1 MLNILIFGPPGS
13 GKGTQSLNI
22 IKKYNLIHFS
32 TGNIFREEIKKQSK
46 VGILAKKYIDKGCLV
61 PDKIVVDIISK
72 NINSKN
78 ETKGFVF
85 DGFPRTLRQAE
96 FFDDFMNKR
105 NTPVSLVISIEV
117 EEQELYNRILHRAKD
132 SDRSDDNLKIIKNR
146 IKVYKKQTEP
156 LIKYFKAQDKYCP
169 VNGMADIDTVFN
181 RITNVIDNYIENK

>member
-156 LIKYFKAQDKYCP
+156 LIKYFKAQDKYWP
-169 VNGMADIDTVFN
+169 INGMADVSTVFN